1 MGLVFIHV
9 SLCDLLVFPS
19 LASGIL
25 NLSHELVTV
34 QTCLLFGFEN
44 SRVVQ
49 LPGLGTFTS
58 ESAGSIQSWG
68 TKIPQAARCGLNK
81 KKKDIKKFNKIRVHI
96 TPLVPGLCCRQT
108 QGTQIKQF
116 HGREKTSKFLRVNY
130 ILTQWQSWEEVCHF
144 PNLGKK
150 WLVSP

>member
-9 SLCDLLVFPS
+9 SLCDLVVFPS

-34 QTCLLFGFEN
+34 QTCLLFGLEN

-49 LPGLGTFTS
+49 LSGLGTFTS

-68 TKIPQAARCGLNK
+68 TKIPQAAQCSLK
-81 KKKDIKKFNKIRVHI
+81 KKKKILKNLIKYLY
-96 TPLVPGLCCRQT
+96 TSPL
-108 QGTQIKQF
+108 
-116 HGREKTSKFLRVNY
+116 
-130 ILTQWQSWEEVCHF
+130 
-144 PNLGKK
+144 
-150 WLVSP
+150 

>member
-9 SLCDLLVFPS
+9 SLCDLVVFPS

-34 QTCLLFGFEN
+34 QTCLLFGLEN

-49 LPGLGTFTS
+49 LSGFGTFTS

-68 TKIPQAARCGLNK
+68 TKIPQAAQCGLK
-81 KKKDIKKFNKIRVHI
+81 KKKKKILKNLIKYLY
-96 TPLVPGLCCRQT
+96 TSPL
-108 QGTQIKQF
+108 
-116 HGREKTSKFLRVNY
+116 
-130 ILTQWQSWEEVCHF
+130 
-144 PNLGKK
+144 
-150 WLVSP
+150 